1 MDTTQTKP
9 YFSVV
14 LRADGIIQ
22 ISVNT
27 DQEIDVAEIK
37 EIIEA
42 IGKAGNYKKYPILIH
57 GSNSITPTPEA
68 RAYLA
73 KPDANPFTIASAF
86 MVKSLQ
92 HKLLVNAYL
101 KVNKPNRPTKMFTSE
116 NQAIEWLKGF
126 L

>member
-1 MDTTQTKP
+1 MDTTQTKS

-22 ISVNT
+22 ITVNT

-42 IGKAGNYKKYPILIH
+42 IGKAGNYKKHPTLIYA
-57 GSNSITPTPEA
+57 SNSITPTPEA

-73 KPDANPFTIASAF
+73 KSDANPFSIASAF

-101 KVNKPNRPTKMFTSE
+101 KINKPNRPTKMFTSE
-116 NQAIEWLKGF
+116 NQAIEWLKSF

>member
-1 MDTTQTKP
+1 MDTTQTKS

-22 ISVNT
+22 VTVNAN
-27 DQEIDVAEIK
+27 QEIDIIEIK

-42 IGKAGNYKKYPILIH
+42 IGKVGNYKKYPILIQA
-57 GSNSITPTPEA
+57 SNSITPTPEA

-73 KPDANPFTIASAF
+73 KPNANPYTIASAF

-92 HKLLVNAYL
+92 HKLIMNAYL
-101 KVNKPNRPTKMFTSE
+101 KINRPERPTKMFSSE
-116 NQAIEWLKGF
+116 SHAIEWLKSF

>member
-1 MDTTQTKP
+1 MSKLETNSFYSLAKRD
-9 YFSVV
+9 
-14 LRADGIIQ
+14 DGIIQ
-22 ISVNT
+22 ITVNT
-27 DQEIDVAEIK
+27 DQEIDVPEIK

-42 IGKAGNYKKYPILIH
+42 IGKIGNYKKHLMLIY

-73 KPDANPFTIASAF
+73 QPNANPYVIASAF

-101 KVNKPNRPTKMFTSE
+101 KVNKPDRPTKMFNSE
-116 NQAIEWLKGF
+116 SQAIEWLKSH